1 MKNRV
6 NAIETALQQ
15 LAPSFLEVIDDS
27 AAHAGHPGAA
37 AGGGHF
43 TIIISA
49 NCLQGLSR
57 IKAHQMIYKV
67 LGDLM
72 QHEIHAVNIKIKE

>member
-1 MKNRV
+1 MKNRIT
-6 NAIETALQQ
+6 AIEAALQQ
-15 LAPSFLEVIDDS
+15 LAPSYLQVIDDS
-27 AAHAGHPGAA
+27 AAHVGHPGAA

-49 NCLQGLSR
+49 ACLQDLSR
-57 IKAHQMIYKV
+57 VKAHQIIYQA